1 MIKNRIREVPSNIEK
16 LAEMTEYM
24 NGIPNEL
31 ERIRLDMNKC
41 FDVYKILEG
50 FNFRFSKDDLDKKWH
65 VYGGIKDI
73 LGLINLDRN
82 N

>member
-31 ERIRLDMNKC
+31 ERIRMDMNKL
-41 FDVYKILEG
+41 FDVYKILED
-50 FNFRFSKDDLDKKWH
+50 FIFRFSKNISASVQKPL
-65 VYGGIKDI
+65 
-73 LGLINLDRN
+73 
-82 N
+82 